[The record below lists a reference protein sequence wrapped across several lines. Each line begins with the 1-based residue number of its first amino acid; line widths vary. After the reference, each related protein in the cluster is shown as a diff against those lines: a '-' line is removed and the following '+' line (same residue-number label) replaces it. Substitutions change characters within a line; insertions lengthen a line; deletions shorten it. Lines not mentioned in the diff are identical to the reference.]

1 MSNILPQ
8 NDDSSEL
15 RKTAEGKLTDKEKK
29 LNLMNSIDLE
39 RELNIHE
46 IELEMQNEEL
56 QETQF
61 KLFESIGNYAEL
73 FDFAP
78 ISYFILD
85 IDGVIQNVN
94 LKGCNLIGFDKKQLI
109 GKHLSVFL
117 NGEYCQDDY
126 YRYRNL
132 VIETQQ
138 QNLIESEIRNHDDE
152 TINVLIETTYLKNRI
167 GDFKNL
173 LTTITDISE
182 KKKHENEILEAKGRM
197 EGILENA
204 ISSIWSVD
212 RNYSLTACNTL
223 SKKTFKNLY
232 NKSIF
237 PGVSMLEHMSFEKQK
252 QWKSFYDKAFDGEHF
267 LEEVKENIWD
277 KEYYFDISFNPI
289 WLNDKVD
296 GVSVFVRDITDRK
309 KTELQLKYKVNELNT
324 FMYKATHDLR
334 SPLASLSGLVKIAKE
349 TAEQPELKTY
359 FNMIDTSVTRMD
371 KLLIDLVSIV
381 NVTQGKLTISVINF
395 ETLIDEILESLKN
408 RPGFSSIIFKKNI
421 KSDSLFFQSDF
432 RLIYSVLQNIIDNAI
447 KYRKDSSLVD
457 AIIIINISIVKN
469 NAQIIVSDNGIGIAS
484 ELLDK
489 VFDMFF
495 RATAESTGT
504 GLGLYIVKNSVE
516 KLGGEIRI
524 ESEEKH
530 GTSVFINLPNIL
542 D

>member
-56 QETQF
+56 QTTQV
-61 KLFESIGNYAEL
+61 KLVESKENYTEL

-94 LKGCNLIGFDKKQLI
+94 LKGCNLIGFEKKQLI

-126 YRYRNL
+126 YRHRNL

-138 QNLIESEIRNHDDE
+138 QNLIESEIINHDDE
-152 TINVLIETTYLKNRI
+152 ILNVLIETTYLKNRI

-182 KKKHENEILEAKGRM
+182 KKKHENEILEAKERM

-223 SKKTFKNLY
+223 SKKKFKNLY
-232 NKSIF
+232 NLSIF

-359 FNMIDTSVTRMD
+359 FNMIDTSVNRMD

-395 ETLIDEILESLKN
+395 EILIDEILESLKN

>member
-1 MSNILPQ
+1 M
-8 NDDSSEL
+8 
-15 RKTAEGKLTDKEKK
+15 
-29 LNLMNSIDLE
+29 
-39 RELNIHE
+39 
-46 IELEMQNEEL
+46 
-56 QETQF
+56 
-61 KLFESIGNYAEL
+61 
-73 FDFAP
+73 
-78 ISYFILD
+78 
-85 IDGVIQNVN
+85 
-94 LKGCNLIGFDKKQLI
+94 
-109 GKHLSVFL
+109 
-117 NGEYCQDDY
+117 
-126 YRYRNL
+126 
-132 VIETQQ
+132 
-138 QNLIESEIRNHDDE
+138 
-152 TINVLIETTYLKNRI
+152 
-167 GDFKNL
+167 
-173 LTTITDISE
+173 
-182 KKKHENEILEAKGRM
+182 
-197 EGILENA
+197 
-204 ISSIWSVD
+204 
-212 RNYSLTACNTL
+212 
-223 SKKTFKNLY
+223 
-232 NKSIF
+232 
-237 PGVSMLEHMSFEKQK
+237 
-252 QWKSFYDKAFDGEHF
+252 
-267 LEEVKENIWD
+267 VKENIWD

-359 FNMIDTSVTRMD
+359 FNMIDTSVNRMD

-395 ETLIDEILESLKN
+395 EILIDEILESLKN

>member
-29 LNLMNSIDLE
+29 MNITNSIELE
-39 RELNIHE
+39 RELHIHE

-56 QETQF
+56 QTTQL
-61 KLFESIGNYAEL
+61 KLVDSIGNYAEL

-94 LKGCNLIGFDKKQLI
+94 LKGCNLIGFEKKQLI

-126 YRYRNL
+126 YRHRNL

-138 QNLIESEIRNHDDE
+138 QNLIESEIINHDDE
-152 TINVLIETTYLKNRI
+152 ILNVLIETTYLKNRI

-182 KKKHENEILEAKGRM
+182 KKKHENEILEAKERM

-223 SKKTFKNLY
+223 SKKKFKNLY
-232 NKSIF
+232 NLSIF

-359 FNMIDTSVTRMD
+359 FNMIDTSVNRMD

-395 ETLIDEILESLKN
+395 EILIDEILESLKN

>member
-56 QETQF
+56 QTTQL
-61 KLFESIGNYAEL
+61 KLVDSIGNYAEL

-94 LKGCNLIGFDKKQLI
+94 LKGCNLIGFEKKQLI

-126 YRYRNL
+126 YRHRNL

-138 QNLIESEIRNHDDE
+138 QNLIESEIINHDDE
-152 TINVLIETTYLKNRI
+152 ILNVLIETTYLKNRI

-182 KKKHENEILEAKGRM
+182 KKKHENEILEAKERM

-223 SKKTFKNLY
+223 SKKKFKNLY
-232 NKSIF
+232 NLSIF

-359 FNMIDTSVTRMD
+359 FNMIDTSVNRMD

-395 ETLIDEILESLKN
+395 EILIDEILESLKN